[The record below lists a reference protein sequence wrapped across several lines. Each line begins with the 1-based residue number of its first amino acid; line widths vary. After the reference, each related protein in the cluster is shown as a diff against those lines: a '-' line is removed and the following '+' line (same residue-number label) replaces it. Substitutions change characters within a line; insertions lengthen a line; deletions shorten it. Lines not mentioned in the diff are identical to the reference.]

1 MNPDYRVPEFVRR
14 YFQDPEWLPGTSEEI
29 TAAIHSALPELDKD
43 LRPETYA
50 STESVL
56 RQLVYMVR
64 NQVRP
69 TEAELPPAAAEYVRT
84 FVRQRVSLASLL
96 RTFQIGHAALFR
108 HWASASRATYEDP
121 WERAQAIELGADW
134 TFTFVEA
141 LSTRLVADYGEEH
154 DRWVRSAAAV
164 RAQTVEELLSG
175 QALDPLVQGQ
185 RLGYDLER
193 DHWAFVVWSIDS
205 AADQSNDGLLA
216 MLERAGLQL
225 ASSLKAA
232 KPLLLPRGRELIAGW
247 IGSHGNPHE
256 WSFDDVRLDTQSCP
270 GALAA
275 FGSRHP
281 GVDGFRRSHEE
292 ALQAR
297 RVAELTR
304 RQPGSVTNYGRVVLA
319 ALASAD
325 MTQARRFVA
334 DELGPLAA
342 DDDQAA
348 RLSATLLVYLEENM
362 SPRRAANRLGVH
374 ENTVANRVRT
384 AQEQLGRP
392 IEQRTA
398 ELQVALRLVRL
409 AREP

>member
-1 MNPDYRVPEFVRR
+1 MNPDYRVPAVVLR
-14 YFQDPEWLPGTSEEI
+14 YFRDPEWVPRVSQDVTD
-29 TAAIHSALPELDKD
+29 AIHSALPELDED
-43 LRPETYA
+43 LRDSTYT

-64 NQVRP
+64 NQVSP
-69 TEAELPPAAAEYVRT
+69 VEADLPPAAIEYVRT
-84 FVRQRVSLASLL
+84 FVRQGVSIDSLL
-96 RTFQIGHAALFR
+96 RTFQVGHAAFFR
-108 HWASASRATYEDP
+108 NWAAASRATYEDP
-121 WERAQAIELGADW
+121 LELAEAIELGADW
-134 TFTFVEA
+134 TFTVIET
-141 LSTRLVADYGEEH
+141 LSARLVAEYGEER
-154 DRWVRSAAAV
+154 DRWVRSAAAI
-164 RAQTVEELLSG
+164 RADIVDELLSG
-175 QALDPLVQGQ
+175 QVVDPLAAGP

-193 DHWAFVVWSIDS
+193 DHRAFVLWNSDS
-205 AADQSNDGLLA
+205 AADQSSDGALA

-247 IGSHGNPHE
+247 IGSRDSPRQG
-256 WSFDDVRLDTQSCP
+256 SSDDVRLDARSFP

-275 FGSRHP
+275 FGSRHR

-304 RQPGSVTNYGRVVLA
+304 RQPGSVTYYGKVVLA

-325 MTQARRFVA
+325 VTQARRFVA

-348 RLSATLLVYLEENM
+348 RLSATLLIYLEENM

-374 ENTVANRVRT
+374 ENTIANRIRT
-384 AQEQLGRP
+384 AQEQLGHP
-392 IEQRTA
+392 IEQRSA

-409 AREP
+409 TRES